1 MNPEWVMILRYTTTD
16 ASAQRELVEGL
27 SALIDTWVRPYPGW
41 LGTRFHGSED
51 GLGVVNTIFWATE
64 ADYRKFLEVADNTGR
79 VAQLE
84 ALFERLGERVA
95 FVEGQVPGHHVLKEA
110 WA

>member
-1 MNPEWVMILRYTTTD
+1 MSTEWVMVLRYTTAD
-16 ASAQRELVEGL
+16 AEAQRDLVEGL
-27 SALIDTWVRPYPGW
+27 SAMIDEWVRPYPGW
-41 LGTRFHGSED
+41 QGARFHGSED

-84 ALFERLGERVA
+84 ALFERLGDRVA
-95 FVEGQVPGHHVLKEA
+95 FVEGQVPGHRVLGEV